1 MRADGLLDEIYHS
14 TVGLP
19 REERLVAAL
28 RVLHGAALE
37 SSYPSSGAWV
47 SRLADLIDVA
57 HEGERARDRADAE
70 YEARQERP
78 FIEETIREI
87 TDDLTDQCIGSLAYL
102 KEADEGVAFIIAVD
116 EDADR
121 LTRYIKRYWGR
132 T

>member
-1 MRADGLLDEIYHS
+1 MQTDDLLDEIYHS

-37 SSYPSSGAWV
+37 SPYPSSGAWT
-47 SRLADLIDVA
+47 SLLAELIDVA
-57 HEGERARDRADAE
+57 REGDQALQEQLPATEAEDVLDCTVRDIASD
-70 YEARQERP
+70 
-78 FIEETIREI
+78 F
-87 TDDLTDQCIGSLAYL
+87 GSLSHIRKDA
-102 KEADEGVAFIIAVD
+102 GIAFIIAED

-121 LTRYIKRYWGR
+121 LTRYIKRYWRR